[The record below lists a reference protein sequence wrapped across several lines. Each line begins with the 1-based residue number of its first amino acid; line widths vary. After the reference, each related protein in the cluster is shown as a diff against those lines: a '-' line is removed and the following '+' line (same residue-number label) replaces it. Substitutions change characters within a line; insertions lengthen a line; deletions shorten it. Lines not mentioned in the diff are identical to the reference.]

1 MNAGCR
7 HIMRGHV
14 DLGPSVPRYAPKDA
28 KKGGLVAKGAA
39 PSKDLVRMGIE
50 NVLKE
55 VLGHLASLDHY
66 EHLYLDLESS
76 QVLVPRYI
84 PRTCLTPI
92 FEGKHHIGVKP
103 VLGRYK

>member
-1 MNAGCR
+1 MMNAGCR

-66 EHLYLDLESS
+66 EDLYHSISRSRIKSS
-76 QVLVPRYI
+76 ACTQI
-84 PRTCLTPI
+84 PRT
-92 FEGKHHIGVKP
+92 
-103 VLGRYK
+103 